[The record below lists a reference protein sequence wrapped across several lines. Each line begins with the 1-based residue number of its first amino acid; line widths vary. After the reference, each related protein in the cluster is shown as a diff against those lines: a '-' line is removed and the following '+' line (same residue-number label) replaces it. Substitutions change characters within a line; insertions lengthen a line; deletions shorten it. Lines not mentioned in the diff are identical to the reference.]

1 MIDLDPKLAGR
12 TAVESQLLERVL
24 APYKP
29 HCRYLQSAVWEAGPA
44 GSDYAARLSGALSIP
59 SSCYI
64 DDTGHFNSVEFNICY
79 NQLMY
84 VLMAQCVVSQ
94 LLSPFSRWTYAEFLR
109 RQLPDVLILDFASRF
124 RRPMR
129 PTAFRGSIDFMD
141 TIERR
146 GMVFVNTRCSFED
159 DGGGYC
165 EGKVTLTIVDAQKA
179 MSSQRSNGSH

>member
-1 MIDLDPKLAGR
+1 MIDLDTQRAGR
-12 TAVESQLLERVL
+12 NAVEGALLERVL
-24 APYKP
+24 TPYKP
-29 HCRYLQSAVWEAGPA
+29 HCRYLKSGVWEAGPP

-84 VLMAQCVVSQ
+84 VLMAQCVLSD
-94 LLSPFSRWTYAEFLR
+94 LLSPFSRWTFEEFLR

-129 PTAFRGSIDFMD
+129 PSAFRGSIDFMD
-141 TIERR
+141 SIERR

-159 DGGGYC
+159 DHGGYC
-165 EGKVTLTIVDAQKA
+165 EGKVTLTIVDAQKM
-179 MSSQRSNGSH
+179 MSQASSNGAH